1 MALSSLG
8 PDQMVV
14 VELQAAETGNK
25 YLEVIDL
32 NTLEKMGAKERQDI
46 LSSNLFPYTLYL
58 LKIFF
63 YGLQV
68 NSICSYSS
76 IEK

>member
-32 NTLEKMGAKERQDI
+32 NTLEKMSAKERQDI

>member
-63 YGLQV
+63 LWFT
-68 NSICSYSS
+68 S
-76 IEK
+76 